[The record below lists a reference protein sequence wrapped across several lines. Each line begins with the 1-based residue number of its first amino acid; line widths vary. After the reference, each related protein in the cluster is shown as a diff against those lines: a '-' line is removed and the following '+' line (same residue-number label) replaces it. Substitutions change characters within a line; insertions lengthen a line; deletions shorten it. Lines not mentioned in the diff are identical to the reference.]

1 MVSILFL
8 SSFKQNCSASFCD
21 SVSEALNKKRMLV
34 EESPHN
40 DSFLPNI
47 LAAHLHAEKTF
58 CLIIWWFLG
67 FCLGHSTGDSGGHSE
82 CTEWCSAGTWTWG
95 CKDSRKCGR
104 STDTRTAHGTLII
117 VRYAIV
123 VRRLYGTLFYLTT
136 LHNGQITFSWW
147 LWNPLQRLSC
157 TSINYLL
164 LPVLLGNF
172 PNVIPLFIRHFI
184 SFQFGMKYPF
194 FLSHEHKSH
203 GISSCIL
210 GPWLCTFDKHMP
222 SKSITTTSN
231 MMCTFW

>member
-1 MVSILFL
+1 
-8 SSFKQNCSASFCD
+8 
-21 SVSEALNKKRMLV
+21 
-34 EESPHN
+34 
-40 DSFLPNI
+40 
-47 LAAHLHAEKTF
+47 
-58 CLIIWWFLG
+58 
-67 FCLGHSTGDSGGHSE
+67 
-82 CTEWCSAGTWTWG
+82 
-95 CKDSRKCGR
+95 
-104 STDTRTAHGTLII
+104 
-117 VRYAIV
+117 

-136 LHNGQITFSWW
+136 LHYGQITFSWS

-184 SFQFGMKYPF
+184 SFQFGMTYPF

-203 GISSCIL
+203 GISSCIF

>member
-123 VRRLYGTLFYLTT
+123 GRRLYGTLFYLTT
-136 LHNGQITFSWW
+136 PHYGQISFSWW
-147 LWNPLQRLSC
+147 LWNPSSKIVMHLNHLLTAACSSAEFSKCHSTLYQTLRQF
-157 TSINYLL
+157 SIWDEVPFLFVTWTQITWHKFLYPWSLALYLWQT
-164 LPVLLGNF
+164 
-172 PNVIPLFIRHFI
+172 HA
-184 SFQFGMKYPF
+184 K
-194 FLSHEHKSH
+194 
-203 GISSCIL
+203 
-210 GPWLCTFDKHMP
+210 
-222 SKSITTTSN
+222 
-231 MMCTFW
+231 